1 MSVLNEF
8 QVEEGVYRIE
18 DANTLI
24 NYLFMAGGGVLAFFG
39 LSVMFRETFLGG
51 LAVIAFAGFF
61 IWAVKQQ
68 METSKLGFTVD
79 TVNNSLSVPLSLLS
93 TYNPEDWTETFSLD
107 FLMNA
112 IGLRQTIIPL
122 DSIQT
127 VRSRNPS
134 SVEKSALTENYELK
148 TRHYIDIDFAGGSFV
163 LRLNR
168 RKRDA
173 LYSIL
178 VEVLDMEST

>member
-1 MSVLNEF
+1 M
-8 QVEEGVYRIE
+8 
-18 DANTLI
+18 
-24 NYLFMAGGGVLAFFG
+24 
-39 LSVMFRETFLGG
+39 
-51 LAVIAFAGFF
+51 IAFAGFF

-79 TVNNSLSVPLSLLS
+79 TVNNSLSVPHGLKS
-93 TYNPEDWTETFSLD
+93 EDWTEEFSLD
-107 FLMNA
+107 FQMKAN
-112 IGLRQTIIPL
+112 GLRQTIIPL

-168 RKRDA
+168 RKRDE